1 MTNTVHSLD
10 MYMLYNFHQ
19 EDEQPQSKA
28 HFKRCTAECAEISI
42 SEEIYTSEEVQKNVK
57 LH

>member
-1 MTNTVHSLD
+1 MN
-10 MYMLYNFHQ
+10 MLYNFHQ

-28 HFKRCTAECAEISI
+28 HFKRCKAEISI